1 MSRSGLQPSSKSIDS
16 FGESVRFDPEHHLG
30 ADHAP
35 DHRCPCL
42 RRDRTC
48 RLDRSRPCRGSLDDD
63 PETEAPLPTADGRGL
78 RGAALPSANEA
89 TREERRF
96 NRLDRDLDGKIT
108 RNELL
113 STRVRDFR
121 KLDVDGNNLLSFEEW
136 AVRTSNRFKGADG
149 NGDRVLTRP
158 EFATTKPKPSQEPKC
173 NCRSDREPAD

>member
-1 MSRSGLQPSSKSIDS
+1 MNRI
-16 FGESVRFDPEHHLG
+16 VLG
-30 ADHAP
+30 AVAALLLVSAGMFWWQGRAATEIGAP
-35 DHRCPCL
+35 LPDMAAA
-42 RRDRTC
+42 D
-48 RLDRSRPCRGSLDDD
+48 DDD
-63 PETEAPLPTADGRGL
+63 PESEAPLPTADGSGL

-149 NGDRVLTRP
+149 NGDRVLTRQ
-158 EFATTKPKPSQEPKC
+158 EFATTKPKPSQEPRC
-173 NCRSDREPAD
+173 NCPSDREPAD